1 MEGFHRDSHI
11 CSCIYVC
18 SQGRDHK
25 AYAPKFPK
33 PKDEGWLLVL
43 GIVDTGELVALKRL
57 GQLRT
62 RTFCSLAFTASHL
75 PERKIYTVYLISDC
89 YFGIDQQYDIHIET
103 ISLSQLIYINALIKQ
118 NTT

>member
-1 MEGFHRDSHI
+1 MEIFHFHSPSHI

-103 ISLSQLIYINALIKQ
+103 ISSS
-118 NTT
+118 